1 MKNSRY
7 PILLLLL
14 LFTVRANAQGKEPE
28 HKIDAALTQCLDK
41 EENQSTAGMCN
52 CQYEVLEKW
61 DKELNATY
69 KKLLAKL
76 DSNAKAKLVE
86 AQREW
91 LQFKEKEI
99 ALIDATTFSG
109 TMYLVIRAERVTD
122 ITKKRATD
130 LAALLEMLIQK

>member
-7 PILLLLL
+7 PILFLLL
-14 LFTVRANAQGKEPE
+14 LFTVRANAQGKEPK

-52 CQYEVLEKW
+52 CQYEALEKW

-69 KKLLAKL
+69 KKLVAKL
-76 DSNAKAKLVE
+76 DPNAKAKLVE

-91 LQFKEKEI
+91 LKFKEKEI